1 MDHGNKGKFQQTL
14 GRQMWF
20 PQGTKIVSSLKFQ
33 QTELRKSY
41 QKWEK
46 GAKLI

>member
-1 MDHGNKGKFQQTL
+1 MDHGNKGKFQETTGL
-14 GRQMWF
+14 QMWF
-20 PQGTKIVSSLKFQ
+20 PQGTKVFSSLKFCE
-33 QTELRKSY
+33 ELCKSC